1 MERRVVVTGMGII
14 SPLGNDVHTFWSNL
28 LHGKSGIDRI
38 SSFDPTDYPVR
49 IAAEVRDFDPLAY
62 FNPKDVN
69 RMDRVTQFG
78 LAAAMQAVRDA
89 RLMEHNPN
97 LDRVGVIVGSGIGG
111 ISTLETQHSV
121 FLQKSH
127 RFVSPLFI
135 PMMIPDIIPGQIAME
150 FGFCGPNYGVT
161 SACATASHA
170 IGVAY
175 RHILC
180 GDAEVMITG
189 GAEASITPLSLSGF
203 ANMKALS
210 RRNETPQAAS
220 RPFDAQRDGFVM
232 GEGAGIIVLE
242 ELEHALRRQASIYA
256 EVVGYGF
263 SADAYHLTAPHPE
276 GRGAALALEQAIQM
290 SGLPKTAFGYINAHG
305 TSTPLNDKN
314 ETIAIKTVFGEWA
327 YQLHISST
335 KSMTGHLLGAAGGV
349 EFIATALTL
358 AHGIIPPT
366 TNYEYPDP
374 ECDLNYTP
382 NAPVRKQVTAALSNN
397 FGFGGHNA
405 VIALKVFDKIANN

>member
-1 MERRVVVTGMGII
+1 MTRRVVVTGMGII
-14 SPLGNDVHTFWSNL
+14 SPIGNDVHTFWSNL
-28 LHGKSGIDRI
+28 LHGKSGVGTITL
-38 SSFDPTDYPVR
+38 FDPTDFAVR
-49 IAAEVRDFDPLAY
+49 FAAEVKDFEPQDY
-62 FNPKDVN
+62 FSPKDAG

-78 LAAAMQAVRDA
+78 TAAAIQAVRDA
-89 RLMEHNPN
+89 GLEEGHFDPN
-97 LDRVGVIVGSGIGG
+97 RVGVIVGSGIGG
-111 ISTLETQHSV
+111 ISTLEAQHTI
-121 FLQKSH
+121 LMQKSH

-135 PMMIPDIIPGQIAME
+135 PMMIPDIIPGQIAMQ

-161 SACATASHA
+161 SACATATHA

-175 RHILC
+175 RHILSA
-180 GDAEVMITG
+180 DADVMITG
-189 GAEASITPLSLSGF
+189 GAEAGITPLSVAGF

-210 RRNETPQAAS
+210 RRNEAPQAAS

-232 GEGAGIIVLE
+232 GEGAGIVVLE
-242 ELEHALRRQASIYA
+242 ELEHALRRQAPIYA

-276 GRGAALALEQAIQM
+276 GKGAMLAMEQAIKM
-290 SGLPKTAFGYINAHG
+290 SGLPKTDFGYINAHG

-314 ETIAIKTVFGEWA
+314 ETAAIKSVFGDLA
-327 YQLHISST
+327 YQINISST

-349 EFIATALTL
+349 EFIATALSL
-358 AHGIIPPT
+358 MHGIIPPT
-366 TNYEYPDP
+366 TNYEFPDP

-382 NAPVRKQVTAALSNN
+382 NTPVRRQIKAALSNN

-405 VIALKVFDKIANN
+405 VVALKVFNKVAKD

>member
-1 MERRVVVTGMGII
+1 MTRRVVVTGMGII

-28 LHGKSGIDRI
+28 IHGKSGVDRI
-38 SSFDPTDYPVR
+38 TSFDPSDYPVR
-49 IAAEVRDFDPLAY
+49 IAAEVRDFDPLDY
-62 FNPKDVN
+62 FSPKDVS

-78 LAAAMQAVRDA
+78 TAAAIQAVRDA
-89 RLMEHNPN
+89 HLMDNAVN
-97 LDRVGVIVGSGIGG
+97 LERVGVIVGSGIGG
-111 ISTLETQHSV
+111 ISTLEAQHAIL
-121 FLQKSH
+121 LQKSH

-150 FGFCGPNYGVT
+150 FGFCGPNYAVT

-175 RHILC
+175 LHILS
-180 GDAEVMITG
+180 GDAEVMVTG

-210 RRNETPQAAS
+210 RRNDAPQAAS

-242 ELEHALRRQASIYA
+242 ELEHALQRKAPIYA
-256 EVVGYGF
+256 EMAGYGF

-276 GRGAALALEQAIQM
+276 GKGAVIAMENAIRM

-314 ETIAIKTVFGEWA
+314 ETTAIKTVFGEQA
-327 YQLHISST
+327 YQINISST
-335 KSMTGHLLGAAGGV
+335 KSMTGHILGAAGGV
-349 EFIATALTL
+349 EFIVLALAL
-358 AHGIIPPT
+358 KNGLIPPT
-366 TNYEYPDP
+366 INYEFPDP

-382 NAPVRKQVTAALSNN
+382 NYAVRKQLIAGLSNN

-405 VIALKVFDKIANN
+405 VIALKVFE

>member
-1 MERRVVVTGMGII
+1 MTRRVVVTGMGII

-28 LHGKSGIDRI
+28 IHGKSGVDRI
-38 SSFDPTDYPVR
+38 TCFDPSDYPVR
-49 IAAEVRDFDPLAY
+49 IAAEVRDFNPLDY
-62 FNPKDVN
+62 FSPKDVS

-78 LAAAMQAVRDA
+78 TAAAIQAVRDA
-89 RLMEHNPN
+89 HLMDNAVN
-97 LDRVGVIVGSGIGG
+97 LERVGVIVGSGIGG
-111 ISTLETQHSV
+111 ISTLEAQHAIL
-121 FLQKSH
+121 LQKSH

-150 FGFCGPNYGVT
+150 FGFCGPNYAVT

-175 RHILC
+175 LHILN
-180 GDAEVMITG
+180 GDAEVMVTG

-210 RRNETPQAAS
+210 RRNDAPQAAS

-242 ELEHALRRQASIYA
+242 ELEHALQRKAPIYA
-256 EVVGYGF
+256 EMVGYGF

-276 GRGAALALEQAIQM
+276 GKGAVIAMENAIRM
-290 SGLPKTAFGYINAHG
+290 SGLPKTSFGYINAHG

-314 ETIAIKTVFGEWA
+314 ETTAIKTVFGEQA
-327 YQLHISST
+327 YQINISST
-335 KSMTGHLLGAAGGV
+335 KSMTGHILGAAGGV
-349 EFIATALTL
+349 EFIALALTL
-358 AHGIIPPT
+358 KNGLIPPT
-366 TNYEYPDP
+366 INYEFPDP

-382 NAPVRKQVTAALSNN
+382 NYAVRKQLIAGLSNN

-405 VIALKVFDKIANN
+405 VIALKVFE